1 LIGDQISGKVLT
13 GIGET
18 GDQRSPEIGTLEEV
32 EVGGIAAELGLD
44 FNSSL
49 NHGKN
54 VSGVLFACAVQ
65 SFDRSK
71 SLLRSTASSEPVWRF
86 RSKEDDCKQGDTG

>member
-32 EVGGIAAELGLD
+32 EVGGVTAELGLD
-44 FNSSL
+44 LDSSL
-49 NHGKN
+49 NHGKH
-54 VSGVLFACAVQ
+54 VSGVLLACAVQ
-65 SFDRSK
+65 SLDRSQG
-71 SLLRSTASSEPVWRF
+71 LLRATSSSEPVW
-86 RSKEDDCKQGDTG
+86 